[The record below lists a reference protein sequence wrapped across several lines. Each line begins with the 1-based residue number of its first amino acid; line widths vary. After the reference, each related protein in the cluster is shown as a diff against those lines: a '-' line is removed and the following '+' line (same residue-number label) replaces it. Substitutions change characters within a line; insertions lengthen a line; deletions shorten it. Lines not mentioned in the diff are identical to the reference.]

1 MSTLI
6 TRTQDGVLLAYFHE
20 VRIVDE
26 ALIESIGSDLLALV
40 SEATHDKMILNFK
53 NVAFMSSAMIGKLIL
68 FGKKCGAANISLRL
82 CGINDNIR
90 QVFDLMNLEKLFQID
105 SEEEQ
110 SLEQLKGDLGW
121 PAD

>member
-1 MSTLI
+1 MSNLI

-26 ALIESIGSDLLALV
+26 ALIESIGDDLLALV
-40 SEATHDKMILNFK
+40 ADATHDKMILNFK

-68 FGKKCGAANISLRL
+68 FGKKCTASNIALRL

-90 QVFDLMNLEKLFQID
+90 QVFDLMNLHKVFHID
-105 SEEEQ
+105 QDEEQ
-110 SLEQLKGDLGW
+110 SLEMLKKEGVW
-121 PAD
+121 PNS

>member
-26 ALIESIGSDLLALV
+26 ALIENIGSDLLALV

-68 FGKKCGAANISLRL
+68 FGKKCGAANIALRL
-82 CGINDNIR
+82 CGINDNIQ
-90 QVFDLMNLEKLFQID
+90 QVFDLMNLEKLFNID
-105 SEEEQ
+105 SDEEQ
-110 SLEQLKGDLGW
+110 SLEHLKSDLGW

>member
-26 ALIESIGSDLLALV
+26 TLIENIGNDLLALV
-40 SEATHDKMILNFK
+40 ADATHDKMILNFK

-68 FGKKCGAANISLRL
+68 FGKKVGAANIALRL

-90 QVFDLMNLEKLFQID
+90 QVFDLMNLEQLFEID
-105 SEEEQ
+105 DSEEQ
-110 SLEQLKGDLGW
+110 SLEQFGKDQAW
-121 PAD
+121 PAN